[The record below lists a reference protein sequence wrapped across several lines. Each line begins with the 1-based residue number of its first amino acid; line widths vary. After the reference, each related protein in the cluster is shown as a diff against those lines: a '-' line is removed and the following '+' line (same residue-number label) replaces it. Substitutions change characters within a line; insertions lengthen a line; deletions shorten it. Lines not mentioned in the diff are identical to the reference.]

1 MSFSYRSGHGEEG
14 YPGTVDAKVVYTVG
28 TQRGGKGEEIRVL
41 GIEYTVQLM
50 DDEEGKDAKETV
62 VNVTNHS

>member
-1 MSFSYRSGHGEEG
+1 M
-14 YPGTVDAKVVYTVG
+14 A
-28 TQRGGKGEEIRVL
+28 GGKGEEIRVL
-41 GIEYTVQLM
+41 GIEYTVQLV